1 MPEPT
6 NIKVI
11 VRVRPYNQREKE
23 QNQRCIIKVMDG
35 SSLLFDPDEEDDEF
49 FYQGAKQQYRDISK
63 RTNKKLTMEFD
74 RVYDTDHTNENLF
87 QECTAPLVDAVLDG
101 YNCSVFVYGATG
113 AGKTFTMLGC
123 ENCPGLTFLTMR
135 DLFEKIQSQNATR
148 KFDVGVSYL
157 EVYNEQVMN
166 LLTKTG
172 PLKLREDANGVVV
185 SGLVLKPI
193 YSAEELLHMLT
204 IGNANRTQHPTD
216 ANAES
221 SRSHAIFQVHIRITE
236 LSTGTKRSVKL
247 SMIDLAGSERA
258 ASTKGLGMRFKE
270 GASINKSLLALG
282 NCINKLADGLKHIPY
297 RDSNLTRILKDSL
310 GGNCRTLMIA
320 NVSMSSLTYEDTY
333 NTLKYA
339 SRAKKIRSVLR
350 QNVLKSNLPKEFYV
364 KKVTELMAEQERLL
378 QHNKALESKLAQLER
393 SASSSSSFGGFDMQE
408 LKPWYSRIDAV
419 YTSVI
424 KLQQCVI
431 GLRSKIQTLSYRQT
445 LKKDFE
451 QLRKAVTQ
459 DQRLIQEDF
468 KLFTDYMTTLNT
480 RNQKYTDELPH
491 WRSKLEIACLNLKK
505 LKVEVKES
513 KYHQI
518 LSIYLSNKD
527 LEVQLSKQQINCSHL
542 TSINNEQ
549 AENASLLRKSISM
562 MCDVLHQLYNRLE
575 ETQKLTPEI
584 QGVYERLERRMHF
597 SASETELSAHDLEL
611 DALLAEQQ
619 QENMSPLALTNSAK
633 KRSRDRRYT
642 HTLTNSEFVLHLGV
656 DSFED
661 TDSDTDSGEDGQQ
674 AFKKPRN
681 LDVTQV
687 ISGNMNSRK
696 ALTATVTK
704 SRPLV
709 NQRMVSDLLSDQNVC
724 GSADR
729 DKVKQALLKSNKFTT
744 QGLQRT
750 CAAAIQKENL
760 KFPSN
765 CVRKSPRA
773 LIAKTL
779 AGTTTSARKPISR
792 LAGTIGSGVKEAPV
806 VRINRAASF
815 RVKK

>member
-1 MPEPT
+1 MPEQT

-11 VRVRPYNQREKE
+11 VRVRPYNQRETE

-49 FYQGAKQQYRDISK
+49 FFQGAKQQYRDISK
-63 RTNKKLTMEFD
+63 RTNKKLSMEFD
-74 RVYDTDHTNENLF
+74 RVYDTDRTNEDLF
-87 QECTAPLVDAVLDG
+87 MECTAPLVDAVLDG

-113 AGKTFTMLGC
+113 AGKTYTMLGS
-123 ENCPGLTFLTMR
+123 ENSPGLTFLTMR
-135 DLFEKIQSQNATR
+135 DLFEKIQSQQDIR

-193 YSAEELLHMLT
+193 YSAEELLHMLRL
-204 IGNANRTQHPTD
+204 GNSNRTQHPTD
-216 ANAES
+216 SNAES
-221 SRSHAIFQVHIRITE
+221 SRSHAIFQVHIRITDQK
-236 LSTGTKRSVKL
+236 TGAKRSVKL

-310 GGNCRTLMIA
+310 GGNCRTLMVA

-364 KKVTELMAEQERLL
+364 KKVTELMSEQERLL
-378 QHNKALESKLAQLER
+378 LHNKGLEAKLAQMER
-393 SASSSSSFGGFDMQE
+393 SGNNGYDPQE
-408 LKPWYSRIDAV
+408 LKPWFSRIDAV
-419 YTSVI
+419 YATVI

-451 QLRKAVTQ
+451 QLRKIVTL
-459 DQRLIQEDF
+459 DQRLFQEDY
-468 KLFTDYMTTLNT
+468 KLFMNYVNALGT
-480 RNQKYTDELPH
+480 RNQKYTDELPQ
-491 WRSKLEIACLNLKK
+491 WRNKLEAACINLKK
-505 LKVEVKES
+505 LKLEAKES
-513 KYHQI
+513 KYHHI
-518 LSIYLSNKD
+518 LSLYFSNKD
-527 LEVQLSKQQINCSHL
+527 LEVQLSKQQINSNHL
-542 TSINNEQ
+542 TGINNEQ
-549 AENASLLRKSISM
+549 AENSSLLRKSFSM
-562 MCDVLHQLYNRLE
+562 ICDVLHQLYNRLE

-584 QGVYERLERRMHF
+584 QGVYERLERKMRF
-597 SASETELSAHDLEL
+597 TESETEASAQDMEL
-611 DALLAEQQ
+611 DALLAEQHE
-619 QENMSPLALTNSAK
+619 ENEPSSTLTSSAR
-633 KRSRDRRYT
+633 KRNRARRYT

-661 TDSDTDSGEDGQQ
+661 TDSDTDTVEDSQQ
-674 AFKKPRN
+674 VFKKPRN

-687 ISGNMNSRK
+687 IASNMNSHK

-704 SRPLV
+704 PRPV
-709 NQRMVSDLLSDQNVC
+709 SHRMVSDMLSDQNVC
-724 GSADR
+724 GSAD
-729 DKVKQALLKSNKFTT
+729 KEKMKQALLKSSKFTT

-760 KFPSN
+760 KFSAN

-779 AGTTTSARKPISR
+779 AGSAATLRKPISR
-792 LAGTIGSGVKEAPV
+792 LAGTIGSGAKEAPV